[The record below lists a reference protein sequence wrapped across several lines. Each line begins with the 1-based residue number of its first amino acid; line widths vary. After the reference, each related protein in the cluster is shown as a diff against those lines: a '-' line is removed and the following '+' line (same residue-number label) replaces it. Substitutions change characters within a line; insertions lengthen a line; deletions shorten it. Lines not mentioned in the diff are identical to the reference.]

1 MGERKQNISLLSLNV
16 RGIRDKPKRSKIM
29 SWIKHQRT
37 DIIMLQETF
46 LTCDLENVIKMECNY
61 HCYFNHGTNHS
72 KGVVILV
79 NKIKPIE
86 PLEHFVHFDGRV
98 VAVRIIYDEI
108 SYFILNVYAP
118 TKRNEKE
125 AFYKQL
131 SRWLKKVKR
140 VNDSLVLGGDWNC
153 VQNASIDTRGMAY
166 AYREVKKFK
175 KLQKRFHLID
185 AWRKMFP
192 FRKQYTWRQLHMNIC
207 SRLDFWL
214 ITDTLLSCVQTTEI
228 KPVPICDHCAITL
241 RLTTTSNSKGGGIWK
256 MNNSLLK
263 DDDYKEKIK
272 TVIKKFMLENYQ
284 MNAQV
289 KWDMCKAKIKEYTVK
304 FSKEKHVEN
313 NQIFKH
319 LQNEYTEMSKNR

>member
-1 MGERKQNISLLSLNV
+1 M
-16 RGIRDKPKRSKIM
+16 
-29 SWIKHQRT
+29 
-37 DIIMLQETF
+37 
-46 LTCDLENVIKMECNY
+46 
-61 HCYFNHGTNHS
+61 
-72 KGVVILV
+72 
-79 NKIKPIE
+79 
-86 PLEHFVHFDGRV
+86 
-98 VAVRIIYDEI
+98 
-108 SYFILNVYAP
+108 NVYAP

-185 AWRKMFP
+185 AWRKIFP
-192 FRKQYTWRQLHMNIC
+192 FRKQYTWRQLNMNIC

-272 TVIKKFMLENYQ
+272 KVIKKFMLENYQ

-289 KWDMCKAKIKEYTVK
+289 KWDMRKAKIKEYTINI
-304 FSKEKHVEN
+304 SKEKHVEK

-319 LQNEYTEMSKNR
+319 LQNEYTEMSKEADENSSEENITKLEEIKTKLDKWLTYKTKGAFVRSRQRWMEEGEKSTKYFLQTEKRNAQKKEINCIKKMTNV